1 MEHQESTDKM
11 NTQLWVPQKETG
23 ESIYIYTYI
32 LNSVPESSRTQRCK
46 YTKEEQRAG
55 NNQTQSWNQPSRNK
69 NNYTGASSLRK
80 EAR

>member
-1 MEHQESTDKM
+1 
-11 NTQLWVPQKETG
+11 VPQKETG

-55 NNQTQSWNQPSRNK
+55 NNQTQS
-69 NNYTGASSLRK
+69 
-80 EAR
+80 